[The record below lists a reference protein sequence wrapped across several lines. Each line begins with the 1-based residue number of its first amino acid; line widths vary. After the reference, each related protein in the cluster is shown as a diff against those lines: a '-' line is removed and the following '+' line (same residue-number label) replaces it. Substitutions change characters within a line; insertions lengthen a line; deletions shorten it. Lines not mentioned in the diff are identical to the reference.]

1 MYIFF
6 GVKGEMEYLI
16 GFVISIIILF
26 LAIMFYRRSNL
37 RVDLQTLSV
46 ENKRLKEENE

>member
-1 MYIFF
+1 
-6 GVKGEMEYLI
+6 MEYLI
-16 GFVISIIILF
+16 GFVISGVIVF
-26 LAIMFYRRSNL
+26 LVVMFYRRSNL